1 MRAGQGGSVV
11 SEHCHSTC
19 CNTQQTTT
27 STGCKGG
34 RQHGR
39 DHTKGCSQ
47 SQTSDCSYGPVA
59 NGACEWQQVKG
70 RMHWSEGGYWPTMKG
85 VWAKWVGG
93 GQWTGRG
100 WGVGN
105 AVAKWGRGEVEL
117 T

>member
-1 MRAGQGGSVV
+1 MYRGAQFG
-11 SEHCHSTC
+11 
-19 CNTQQTTT
+19 
-27 STGCKGG
+27 KAARG

-70 RMHWSEGGYWPTMKG
+70 RMHWSEGVYWPIMKG

-93 GQWTGRG
+93 GQWTGWG

-105 AVAKWGRGEVEL
+105 AVARMGVVERL
-117 T
+117 SPPEYPLC